1 LILFAGSIFVAFV
14 FATGVFALASAVLAF
29 TLAALLA
36 TTLLTAATLLAP
48 AASPLSVVFA
58 LFDSLRGALF
68 GVRLTAGDFAPNF
81 GVDFAFDFNSFFMGN
96 ASTFS
101 DDELNGYG
109 LPSPRRAGTLQGKA
123 RSVRARLQSCRKQ
136 NKNILG
142 FSP

>member
-1 LILFAGSIFVAFV
+1 
-14 FATGVFALASAVLAF
+14 LAF

-136 NKNILG
+136 NKNLLG